1 MDRREGFHAAVIKLR
16 SPEWSPAFPD
26 MNTLNVDDE
35 YWTIREVCELVKDDD
50 GVLPDELVGELTD
63 ATHGDRRL
71 LELLGRLRT
80 YSTGS
85 QCLLKLLDNRIK
97 TFQTKR

>member
-1 MDRREGFHAAVIKLR
+1 MESRLSRYEYAQCRRRI
-16 SPEWSPAFPD
+16 
-26 MNTLNVDDE
+26 
-35 YWTIREVCELVKDDD
+35 WTIRQVCDLVKDDD
-50 GVLPDELVGELTD
+50 GVLPDELVGELPD